1 MTSHELSE
9 ILIIIVPIGL
19 ALLAL
24 AVAWGATLTRQKTMT
39 KDITELENKLDE
51 SDDKFLTIEG
61 HKLICENNAL
71 RFEKHVTTVV
81 TAMGDTLVEKIE
93 NIINGGK

>member
-1 MTSHELSE
+1 MTSSE
-9 ILIIIVPIGL
+9 ILIIVVPVGL

-24 AVAWGATLTRQKTMT
+24 AVAWGATLTRQKTMA

-51 SDDKFLTIEG
+51 SDDKFLTMEG
-61 HKLICENNAL
+61 HKQLCENNAL
-71 RFEKHVTTVV
+71 RFELHVTQVV
-81 TAMGDTLVEKIE
+81 KEMGDTVVEKIE